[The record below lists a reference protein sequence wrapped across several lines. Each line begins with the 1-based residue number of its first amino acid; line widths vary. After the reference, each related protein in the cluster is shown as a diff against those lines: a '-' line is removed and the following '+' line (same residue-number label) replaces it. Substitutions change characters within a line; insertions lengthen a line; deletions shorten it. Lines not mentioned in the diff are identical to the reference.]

1 MGLRGRSKCSRYK
14 AVWYCSRECQ
24 VKHWATHKTSCR
36 NMVQTTVSESVV
48 EPKLPEKA
56 GLKVTEEDKR
66 VVERVTTS
74 IKPVVVEREY
84 VREVDAKEVTSE
96 ERKPK
101 RKSLFRQK
109 FEKGL
114 NYHCLFQ
121 SPGMSEIDEIISNMP
136 ARYAGF
142 RKEKGCRIP

>member
-1 MGLRGRSKCSRYK
+1 M
-14 AVWYCSRECQ
+14 
-24 VKHWATHKTSCR
+24 
-36 NMVQTTVSESVV
+36 QTTVSESVV

-84 VREVDAKEVTSE
+84 VKEVDAKEVTSE

-101 RKSLFRQK
+101 RINVQK
-109 FEKGL
+109 RRNGI
-114 NYHCLFQ
+114 
-121 SPGMSEIDEIISNMP
+121 G
-136 ARYAGF
+136 A
-142 RKEKGCRIP
+142 

>member
-1 MGLRGRSKCSRYK
+1 
-14 AVWYCSRECQ
+14 
-24 VKHWATHKTSCR
+24 
-36 NMVQTTVSESVV
+36 MVET
-48 EPKLPEKA
+48 KLPGKA

-96 ERKPK
+96 ERKTK
-101 RKSLFRQK
+101 RKSLVRQK

>member
-1 MGLRGRSKCSRYK
+1 MGVRARSKCSRCK

-24 VKHWATHKTSCR
+24 VKHWATHKKSCR
-36 NMVQTTVSESVV
+36 DMVQTTVSESVV
-48 EPKLPEKA
+48 EPKLPEKE

-121 SPGMSEIDEIISNMP
+121 SPGMSEVDEIISNMP
-136 ARYAGF
+136 VHYAGF